1 MQDNFAPNFKAI
13 SDHYEASEVSDLAL
27 IDQTERQIA
36 RFTRDLKN
44 PIILIHSIK
53 IGTSLAT
60 ILNPKVITLH
70 VRHFTT
76 YQAHFLCHIKMT
88 TLLSMTI
95 AKYYTGQLICLM
107 SVAILMNNYPHL

>member
-1 MQDNFAPNFKAI
+1 M
-13 SDHYEASEVSDLAL
+13 
-27 IDQTERQIA
+27 
-36 RFTRDLKN
+36 
-44 PIILIHSIK
+44 
-53 IGTSLAT
+53 AT
-60 ILNPKVITLH
+60 FLNPKVITLH